1 MKYTDGTQAK
11 IGDKVLI
18 GRQYHGV
25 VVADMDGDEY
35 SREHPRDQWGYLGS
49 GVIID
54 TDFGGLVHYEQNSL
68 VGELMELVRR
78 A

>member
-1 MKYTDGTQAK
+1 MKYSDGTQAK

-18 GRQYHGV
+18 GEKYHGI

-35 SREHPRDQWGYLGS
+35 SRECPRKQWGYLVS
-49 GVIID
+49 GVMID
-54 TDFGGLVHYEQNSL
+54 TDFGGLVHYEQDSL
-68 VGELMELVRR
+68 VGEFMELVQR